1 MDRFLIETPHREQDC
16 LNLVQLLHAQG
27 YLRHFDWGC
36 PSGVHTGWAIL
47 EADNEAEARLMVPPL
62 VRWQARVVKVFEL
75 DPESLAQ
82 VHKDSLLPQGPD
94 MLSMHTAFPCW
105 W

>member
-16 LNLVQLLHAQG
+16 LNLAELLHARG

-36 PSGVHTGWAIL
+36 ASGVHTGWAIL
-47 EADNEAEARLMVPPL
+47 EADNEVEARLVVPPF
-62 VRWQARVVKVFEL
+62 VRGQARVVQVFEL
-75 DPESLAQ
+75 DPESLVQA
-82 VHKDSLLPQGPD
+82 HKYTLGPEGPD
-94 MLSMHTAFPCW
+94 VLSMHTAFPCW

>member
-27 YLRHFDWGC
+27 YLRHFGWGC

-47 EADNEAEARLMVPPL
+47 EADNEAEALVVVPPL
-62 VRWQARVVKVFEL
+62 ARGQARVVKVSEL
-75 DPESLAQ
+75 EPEALAQ
-82 VHKDSLLPQGPD
+82 VRKDGLAPQGPD
-94 MLSMHTAFPCW
+94 VLGMYTAFPCW

>member
-36 PSGVHTGWAIL
+36 PSGVHTG
-47 EADNEAEARLMVPPL
+47 
-62 VRWQARVVKVFEL
+62 
-75 DPESLAQ
+75 
-82 VHKDSLLPQGPD
+82 
-94 MLSMHTAFPCW
+94 
-105 W
+105 

>member
-1 MDRFLIETPHREQDC
+1 MDRFLIETSHREQDC
-16 LNLVQLLHAQG
+16 VNLVQFLHAQG

-47 EADNEAEARLMVPPL
+47 EADNEAEALVVVPPL
-62 VRWQARVVKVFEL
+62 VRGQARVVKLSEL
-75 DPESLAQ
+75 KPESPARAHKHSLA
-82 VHKDSLLPQGPD
+82 PEGPD
-94 MLSMHTAFPCW
+94 VLSMHAAFPCW

>member
-16 LNLVQLLHAQG
+16 VNLVQFLHAQG

-47 EADNEAEARLMVPPL
+47 EADNEAEALVVVPPRGETL
-62 VRWQARVVKVFEL
+62 RIEAGVACSGAQA
-75 DPESLAQ
+75 
-82 VHKDSLLPQGPD
+82 
-94 MLSMHTAFPCW
+94 
-105 W
+105 

>member
-16 LNLVQLLHAQG
+16 FNLLQLLHAQG

-47 EADNEAEARLMVPPL
+47 EADNEAEALVVVPAL
-62 VRWQARVVKVFEL
+62 VRGQARVVKVSEL
-75 DPESLAQ
+75 ELESLVQ
-82 VHKDSLLPQGPD
+82 LHKDSLAPQGQD
-94 MLSMHTAFPCW
+94 VLSMHAAFPCW